1 MKVADGNVIE
11 ITYELR
17 NSDGEVLET
26 IGDTNT
32 FSYLHGFGN
41 IIPGLEAALDGLDE
55 GESFDV
61 EVPPGQAYG
70 EFSEELVGEMQV
82 DVFPDEQPP
91 EEGMVFEAKP
101 AEGQGDDTMFLRVVS
116 IDEDNGEVKVDGN
129 HPLAGETLQYTGAIE
144 SVREATEQEQREGRP
159 ADRQE

>member
-26 IGDTNT
+26 IGDTNS